1 VRRPDKGT
9 NARVS
14 FAPGSLRTTD
24 GKDGSLNMKRTWKPK
39 LAYTA
44 VLCCLLVG
52 LAYGASNGEKVKV
65 KGVIATR
72 TGETLVVSSDSGN
85 VTVVLTDATKVQQPK
100 GLGMRKKQ
108 MSVTVL
114 VPGLRITVDGVGDA
128 QSRVT
133 AKTINFDSGDLEMAE
148 AIQAGLTPTKQKV
161 SANAQNIAA
170 NKQATET
177 NAQGIAANQVQT
189 AANKQEIAANQ
200 EQIDANQQQ
209 IQATTKRFSELTEY
223 DTKADISVNF
233 AVGKSV
239 ISASDKAALSKLA
252 TDAVGLTGYI
262 ISVKGFADSSGAAA
276 MNQQL
281 SMDRAQAVI
290 AYLAQD
296 CKVPVRHI
304 VAPGAMGTADP
315 AAPNETAQ
323 GRAENRR
330 VEVKVLVNKG
340 LAGS

>member
-1 VRRPDKGT
+1 MVC
-9 NARVS
+9 S
-14 FAPGSLRTTD
+14 
-24 GKDGSLNMKRTWKPK
+24 
-39 LAYTA
+39 A
-44 VLCCLLVG
+44 VQCCLLVG
-52 LAYGASNGEKVKV
+52 LAFGVSNGEKAKV

-72 TGETLVVSSDSGN
+72 TGETVVLATDAGN
-85 VTVVLTDATKVQQPK
+85 VTVVLNDDTKVQQPK

-114 VPGLRITVDGVGDA
+114 VPGLRVTAEGVGDA
-128 QSRVT
+128 QSRVV
-133 AKTINFDSGDLEMAE
+133 AKSITFDADDLQMAE
-148 AIQAGLTPTKQKV
+148 AIQAGLTPTKQAV
-161 SANAQNIAA
+161 QTNTGNIAA
-170 NKQATET
+170 NKQAT
-177 NAQGIAANQVQT
+177 QANQQ
-189 AANKQEIAANQ
+189 AIQANSADISANQ
-200 EQIDANQQQ
+200 AATSANQQAISANQQQ
-209 IQATTKRFSELTEY
+209 IQETTKRFSELSEY

-233 AVGKSV
+233 AVGKST

-252 TDAVGLTGYI
+252 HDAVGTTGYI

-290 AYLAQD
+290 AYLIQD
-296 CKVPVRHI
+296 GKVPVRHI

-315 AAPNETAQ
+315 AAPNETAA

-340 LAGS
+340 LAGQ